1 MATYDYQI
9 AKSVLTENEKDRILC
24 IYLNRRPDGT
34 VSKRVFP
41 WTL

>member
-9 AKSVLTENEKDRILC
+9 AKTVVTDVEKDRILC

-34 VSKRVFP
+34 VSERVF
-41 WTL
+41 L